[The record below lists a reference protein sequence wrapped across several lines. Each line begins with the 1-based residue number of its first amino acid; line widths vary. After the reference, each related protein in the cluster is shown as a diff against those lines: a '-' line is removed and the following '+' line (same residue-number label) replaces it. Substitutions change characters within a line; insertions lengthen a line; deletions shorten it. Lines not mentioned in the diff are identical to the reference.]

1 MDLAVIRHTR
11 LAIDSGRC
19 YGQSEVTLSDSFDSE
34 LARLSNKLSAPHGQV
49 YSSPAE
55 RCSHLAQR
63 FSDSIE
69 TDGRLLEYNFG
80 DWEMMRWDDIDAAE
94 LDPWMQDFVSLSPPN
109 GESLVQMYARVAEF
123 MNQLRERDHQRCL
136 IVTHAGVIRCIW
148 AYLLN
153 IPLGEIFKL
162 NVGYG
167 EVLRCKLSP
176 EPAADVVYTK

>member
-1 MDLAVIRHTR
+1 MRSSISHWWAYGPRCNSSYQA
-11 LAIDSGRC
+11 AIDSGRC
-19 YGQSEVTLSDSFDSE
+19 YGQSEVTLSGSFDSE
-34 LARLSNKLSAPHGQV
+34 LARLSSKLSAPHGAV

-55 RCSHLAQR
+55 RCSHLAQQ

-69 TDGRLLEYNFG
+69 TDERLLEYNFG
-80 DWEMMRWDDIDAAE
+80 DWEMKRWGDIDAAA
-94 LDPWMQDFVSLSPPN
+94 LDPWMQDFVNLSPPN

-123 MNQLRERDHQRCL
+123 MNQLRERNHHRCL

-153 IPLGEIFKL
+153 IPLGDIFKL

-167 EVLRCKLSP
+167 EVLC
-176 EPAADVVYTK
+176 